1 MRTTQIQGNGSLLLA
16 IKDAIVKQRTPKKQP
31 TRNDLAQAW
40 KIIRDQSEIIELQ
53 AKIHRQDHLPRT
65 ESKDRSPKQ
74 LKKSQSKKRASP
86 SQYVN

>member
-1 MRTTQIQGNGSLLLA
+1 VSDRIQGNGRALLA

-53 AKIHRQDHLPRT
+53 AKIRRQDRLSRT
-65 ESKDRSPKQ
+65 ESKDRSLRQ
-74 LKKSQSKKRASP
+74 LKKSQSKKRALP
-86 SQYVN
+86 SEYVN

>member
-1 MRTTQIQGNGSLLLA
+1 VLLA

-53 AKIHRQDHLPRT
+53 AKIRRQEHLSRT
-65 ESKDRSPKQ
+65 ESKDRSLRQ
-74 LKKSQSKKRASP
+74 LKKSQSKKRALP
-86 SQYVN
+86 SEYVN

>member
-1 MRTTQIQGNGSLLLA
+1 MSDRIQGNGRALLA

-53 AKIHRQDHLPRT
+53 AKIRRQDRLSRT
-65 ESKDRSPKQ
+65 ESKDRSLRQ
-74 LKKSQSKKRASP
+74 SKKSQSKKRAVP
-86 SQYVN
+86 GQYVN

>member
-1 MRTTQIQGNGSLLLA
+1 LLS
-16 IKDAIVKQRTPKKQP
+16 KTPVKQRTPKKQP

-53 AKIHRQDHLPRT
+53 AKIRRQDHLPRT
-65 ESKDRSPKQ
+65 ECKDRSLRQ
-74 LKKSQSKKRASP
+74 LKKSQSKKRAAP

>member
-1 MRTTQIQGNGSLLLA
+1 MSDRIQGNGRALLA

-53 AKIHRQDHLPRT
+53 AKIRRQDRLSRT
-65 ESKDRSPKQ
+65 ESKDRSLRQ
-74 LKKSQSKKRASP
+74 SKKSQSKKRALP
-86 SQYVN
+86 GQYVN

>member
-1 MRTTQIQGNGSLLLA
+1 VLLA

-53 AKIHRQDHLPRT
+53 AKIRRQDRLSRT
-65 ESKDRSPKQ
+65 ESKDRSLRQ
-74 LKKSQSKKRASP
+74 SKKSQSKKRAVP
-86 SQYVN
+86 GQYVN

>member
-1 MRTTQIQGNGSLLLA
+1 VLLA

-53 AKIHRQDHLPRT
+53 AKIRRQDRLSRT
-65 ESKDRSPKQ
+65 DSKDSRSLRQ
-74 LKKSQSKKRASP
+74 LKKSQSKKRVSP

>member
-1 MRTTQIQGNGSLLLA
+1 MLLA

-53 AKIHRQDHLPRT
+53 AKIRRQDRLSRT
-65 ESKDRSPKQ
+65 DSKDSRSLRQ
-74 LKKSQSKKRASP
+74 LKKSQSKKRVSP